1 MNITVRPAE
10 KIKGVI
16 VIPGDKSISQRALIM
31 GAMAQGRT
39 EIDNFLPAR
48 DVMSNL
54 NCLKQLGVPIEIN
67 SPKEVIIHGV
77 GLFGFKE
84 SDQILDCQNSGTS
97 MRILP
102 GLLAGQNFFS
112 CLTGDESIRYRPVDR
127 IITPLRKMGAKIYGR
142 DDNRY
147 PPISIIGRRLSG
159 IRYRL
164 PVPSAQVKTAI
175 LIAGLI
181 SDGKTIIEE
190 EFRSRDHTERMLSIL
205 QARIN
210 FEKFTTI
217 VEGNYSLSAERIII
231 PGDISSA
238 AFFIALG
245 LLVEGAEITI
255 SNVGLNPTRT
265 GFLDILDKMDACL
278 TAENLETISNEP
290 RGTLIVEPS
299 ELEATDINGEI
310 IPRLID
316 ELPLLAVIASQAK
329 GTTTVKDAKEL
340 RIKETDRIK
349 AICTELRKMGAE
361 INELED
367 GFQVNG
373 PTKLKGAILESYSD
387 HRIAMA
393 LAIAASIASGES
405 TIRNAECVDIS
416 FPHFFDLLNKINT
429 KG

>member
-1 MNITVRPAE
+1 MNIIVRPAE

-16 VIPGDKSISQRALIM
+16 VIPGDKSISQRALII

-84 SDQILDCQNSGTS
+84 SDQILDCQNSGTT

-217 VEGNYSLSAERIII
+217 VEGNYSLSAERIVI

-299 ELEATDINGEI
+299 ELKATDINGEI